1 MAESD
6 RLLTCYMGLHPYRGF
21 ESLPLRIFETV
32 FLAVF
37 ILQQFGRK
45 IKAVSYPQ
53 LGIDRE

>member
-1 MAESD
+1 
-6 RLLTCYMGLHPYRGF
+6 
-21 ESLPLRIFETV
+21 
-32 FLAVF
+32 LAVF